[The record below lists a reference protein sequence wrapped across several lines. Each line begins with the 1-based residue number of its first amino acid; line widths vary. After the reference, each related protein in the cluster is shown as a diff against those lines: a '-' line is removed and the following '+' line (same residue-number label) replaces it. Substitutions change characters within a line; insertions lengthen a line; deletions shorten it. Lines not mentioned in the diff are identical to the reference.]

1 MLNENE
7 LKVLKSLVKSSAG
20 NGHDFGFTD
29 EYTDCGLSKH
39 QMAGYIG
46 SLSKKDYISLYDLG
60 DDPGTECFAVQF
72 NFTRKAEA
80 LLKSEGIDVYVDFN
94 HYGEP
99 K

>member
-7 LKVLKSLVKSSAG
+7 LKVLKSLVASSAG

-46 SLSKKDYISLYDLG
+46 SLSRKDYISLYDLS

-72 NFTRKAEA
+72 NFTPKGEA
-80 LLKSEGIDVYVDFN
+80 VLKSEGIVVDFN
-94 HYGEP
+94 HFHYGE
-99 K
+99 